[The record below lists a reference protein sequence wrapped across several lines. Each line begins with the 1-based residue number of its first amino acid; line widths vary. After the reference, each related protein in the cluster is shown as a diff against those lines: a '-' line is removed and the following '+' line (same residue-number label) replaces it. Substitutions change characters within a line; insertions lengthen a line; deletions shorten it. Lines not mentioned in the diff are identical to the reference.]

1 MAIKRKSVTRIF
13 TSLAGGDSEELT
25 RKINEFLKDKTD
37 ASVTYHNVQG
47 VEITTV
53 FVTVTATP
61 V

>member
-1 MAIKRKSVTRIF
+1 MAIKRKSETRVF

-47 VEITTV
+47 TEFTHI

-61 V
+61 I

>member
-1 MAIKRKSVTRIF
+1 MAIKRKSETRVF

-47 VEITTV
+47 AEFTHI

>member
-1 MAIKRKSVTRIF
+1 MAIKRRSVTRVF

-61 V
+61 I

>member
-1 MAIKRKSVTRIF
+1 MAIKRKSVTRVF

-61 V
+61 I

>member
-1 MAIKRKSVTRIF
+1 V
-13 TSLAGGDSEELT
+13 GGDSEELT

-47 VEITTV
+47 AEFTHI